1 MLLKRIPKLETYMP
15 RVVTREVRGR
25 QEERERDRGREE
37 LDSLVIC
44 KQIDNYYTD
53 G

>member
-1 MLLKRIPKLETYMP
+1 MP

-25 QEERERDRGREE
+25 QEEREREREREGEE

-44 KQIDNYYTD
+44 KQIDNYFTD